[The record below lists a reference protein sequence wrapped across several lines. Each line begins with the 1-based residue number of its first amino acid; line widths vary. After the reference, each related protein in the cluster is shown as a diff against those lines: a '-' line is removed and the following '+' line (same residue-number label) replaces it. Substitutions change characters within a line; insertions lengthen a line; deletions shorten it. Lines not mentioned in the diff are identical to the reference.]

1 MTGFAMTT
9 FSVRVPEDL
18 AARFDAGAELMGGRS
33 AVLRRLIEGA
43 AGPTSGRNPKAR
55 APGRAER
62 LMVRLAPAEASYV
75 AAEARRMSLPRST
88 WVAALVRRHSRG
100 QPTFSKGDNMALDG
114 MRREVRRIGV
124 NVNQIAR
131 ALNTAVLE
139 GRVLDLELAHLEDL
153 RGELRAHLRALGEAF
168 EGNLAYWAVD
178 DA

>member
-18 AARFDAGAELMGGRS
+18 AARFDASAEFAGGRS

-43 AGPTSGRNPKAR
+43 AGADRRRDSETRPRRRTD
-55 APGRAER
+55 R
-62 LMVRLAPAEASYV
+62 LMVRLAPVEAAYV
-75 AAEARRMSLPRST
+75 TAEARRMGLPRST
-88 WVAALVRRHSRG
+88 WVAALVRRRSRG
-100 QPTFSKGDNMALDG
+100 QPTFSKADDLAVDG
-114 MRREVRRIGV
+114 MRRELRRIGV

-139 GRVLDLELAHLEDL
+139 GRVLEAELASLEDF
-153 RGELRAHLRALGEAF
+153 RRELRAHIRALGEAF
-168 EGNLAYWAVD
+168 EGNLAYWAGD